1 MFTGLIQQ
9 AGTVSEVREAESDGM
24 HSLVVAAPDVAQE
37 ARFGESIAVNGV
49 CLTVERVERKG
60 ETVEGRVAFNA
71 MRETMRRSA
80 LGDLTVG
87 DPVNLEL
94 AMAAGERL
102 GGHIVQGHV
111 DGVGRVISRTTEGGA
126 EIWAFAA
133 PESVLRYTVEK
144 GSICVDGI
152 SLTVVSVEDGDY
164 KAGEEGGEGG
174 EGRFTVS
181 VLPQTREATN
191 LAGLADGARV
201 NLEADVIGK
210 YVERLAG
217 PHLARLTDQ
226 ERSRT

>member
-9 AGTVSEVREAESDGM
+9 AGIVSEVREAESGGM
-24 HSLVVAAPDVAQE
+24 HSLVIAAPAVAEE

-49 CLTVERVERKG
+49 CLTVERVERSG
-60 ETVEGRVAFNA
+60 EAGEGRIVFNA

-80 LGDLTVG
+80 LGDLTEG
-87 DPVNLEL
+87 DSVNLEL

-111 DGVGRVISRTTEGGA
+111 DGIGRVISRTPEGGA

-152 SLTVVSVEDGDY
+152 SLTVASVYDGDDGV
-164 KAGEEGGEGG
+164 GEEGG
-174 EGRFTVS
+174 FTVS
-181 VLPQTREATN
+181 VLPQTRDATN
-191 LAGLADGARV
+191 LRALQDGAKV

-210 YVERLAG
+210 HVERLLG
-217 PHLARLTDQ
+217 PHMS
-226 ERSRT
+226 RSGP